1 MLLVLLPAVL
11 GLDRYVMTDDSM
23 DGSLGRGS
31 VALARDVP
39 PSDLRVG
46 DVVTFLPP
54 GATQDDQRVTHRIV
68 AIESGVATTQGD
80 DASRPDPWSL
90 PLTDAT
96 YARVWVSVPWIGYP
110 FVIDGGWVL
119 LAAGRRCRAH
129 PGRRGRALVAPEGG
143 RDRLG
148 RSCRWAERPDHRSE
162 RCAPAHHTA
171 AYHRDMPQRV
181 LVVEDEEDIA
191 FPLVRTL
198 EREGYDVHW
207 VDSGQKALDDV
218 AAHHADVVILDL
230 GLPDMDGLEVCRKAR
245 DNGYDG
251 AIMIVT
257 ARAGELDRV
266 VGLDYGADDY
276 MAKPFGLAEL
286 QARVRALLRRTTAAA
301 AAAADGVDG
310 GLRIDVAARRVF
322 SGDDE
327 VPLTGKEFEV
337 LNVLVAN
344 KDKVV
349 SRTRLMADVWDENWY
364 GSTKTLDVTIG
375 RLRQK
380 LESVGVQEKV
390 VAVRG
395 VGFRLEG
402 TPSD

>member
-1 MLLVLLPAVL
+1 
-11 GLDRYVMTDDSM
+11 
-23 DGSLGRGS
+23 
-31 VALARDVP
+31 
-39 PSDLRVG
+39 
-46 DVVTFLPP
+46 
-54 GATQDDQRVTHRIV
+54 
-68 AIESGVATTQGD
+68 
-80 DASRPDPWSL
+80 
-90 PLTDAT
+90 
-96 YARVWVSVPWIGYP
+96 
-110 FVIDGGWVL
+110 
-119 LAAGRRCRAH
+119 
-129 PGRRGRALVAPEGG
+129 
-143 RDRLG
+143 
-148 RSCRWAERPDHRSE
+148 
-162 RCAPAHHTA
+162 
-171 AYHRDMPQRV
+171 
-181 LVVEDEEDIA
+181 
-191 FPLVRTL
+191 
-198 EREGYDVHW
+198 
-207 VDSGQKALDDV
+207 
-218 AAHHADVVILDL
+218 
-230 GLPDMDGLEVCRKAR
+230 
-245 DNGYDG
+245 
-251 AIMIVT
+251 
-257 ARAGELDRV
+257 V

-286 QARVRALLRRTTAAA
+286 QARVRALLRRTNSSTVP
-301 AAAADGVDG
+301 ADSGSEG

-402 TPSD
+402 SPSD